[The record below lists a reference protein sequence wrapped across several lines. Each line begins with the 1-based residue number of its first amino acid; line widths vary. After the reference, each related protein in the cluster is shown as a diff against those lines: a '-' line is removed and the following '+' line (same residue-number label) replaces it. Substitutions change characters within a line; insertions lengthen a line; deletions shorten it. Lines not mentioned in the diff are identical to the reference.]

1 MRLTYIHAY
10 QSFLWNTVVSKRL
23 SKFGPI
29 PIVGDLVFAPGT
41 SGECEVDAEMEM
53 MNEESIAVEP
63 ENDQSGDK
71 EANGDKEADGV
82 KSKAKAQRN
91 QCKVIFI
98 DENNIK
104 DYTINDIILPLPGFD
119 ITYPANEVAGWYT
132 ELLEA
137 DGLTEMDFKQ
147 STKYV
152 LFFCF
157 ISFSILYHKLK
168 SVSFLFSVS
177 SLSWQD
183 LQSRWSVSTRD
194 VKAVGCEMEIRTLR
208 WSYSE
213 PDPIWLGSTGKDPAS
228 ARRCERYHPLG
239 SMDFLLPC
247 HFLLLCFT
255 CVDERFLSIW
265 QGKFLDFFVFFSLEG
280 RKQEGN
286 KNKF

>member
-71 EANGDKEADGV
+71 EANGDKEADSE
-82 KSKAKAQRN
+82 KSNAKAQRN
-91 QCKVIFI
+91 QRKVIFI

-177 SLSWQD
+177 SLS
-183 LQSRWSVSTRD
+183 
-194 VKAVGCEMEIRTLR
+194 
-208 WSYSE
+208 
-213 PDPIWLGSTGKDPAS
+213 
-228 ARRCERYHPLG
+228 
-239 SMDFLLPC
+239 
-247 HFLLLCFT
+247 
-255 CVDERFLSIW
+255 
-265 QGKFLDFFVFFSLEG
+265 
-280 RKQEGN
+280 
-286 KNKF
+286 